1 MAVIWRAHDAT
12 LERLVAV
19 KVLDLA
25 LSGDAR
31 MRDLVRREA
40 WAAARL
46 NHPDV
51 ASVHDFVVV
60 GDHIGVLVMQL
71 VEGEPLADLIA
82 LGPLPWRETV
92 RIGLRI
98 ARVLALAHSRGVI
111 HRDITPDNVVVEADR
126 VTVLDF
132 GIAARVGEPDEDS
145 TGASFGTP
153 AYVAP
158 ERLDGTPAQTAT
170 DVYALG
176 VVLFEMMTGRVPF
189 KVAGWDDVAADHGPV
204 PTPRSPGAPRK
215 LSSLVRS
222 MLDRDPAERPTAAEV
237 VVALETPLRSRA
249 LAAAGAGAAVVVAAM
264 AMWWP
269 ASTPRQP
276 QTQGPQ
282 VITVLPSESPTT
294 GTPSATVTPGPIGT
308 PGTQPASPT
317 TVGPDRTG
325 GPAPVPVSVDR
336 TKQALLRMLD
346 EAEADGSLRADVVLD
361 FRQVIQNLRRPEEW
375 ANVKAKIAARQQE
388 GALPPALAERM
399 LSEVDAIG

>member
-1 MAVIWRAHDAT
+1 MAVIWRAHDET

-60 GDHIGVLVMQL
+60 GDHVGVLVMQL

-82 LGPLPWRETV
+82 RGPLPWRETV

-132 GIAARVGEPDEDS
+132 GIAARVGEPDDDS

-189 KVAGWDDVAADHGPV
+189 KVATWEDVAADHGPV
-204 PTPRSPGAPRK
+204 PVPRSPGAPRR
-215 LSSLVRS
+215 LSALVRS
-222 MLDRDPAERPTAAEV
+222 MLDREPGERPTAAEV

-249 LAAAGAGAAVVVAAM
+249 LAAAGAGAAVVVAAVL
-264 AMWWP
+264 MWWP
-269 ASTPRQP
+269 ASTPPRP

-282 VITVLPSESPTT
+282 EILVVPSESPTA
-294 GTPSATVTPGPIGT
+294 GSPSPSPATVPGP
-308 PGTQPASPT
+308 
-317 TVGPDRTG
+317 VPDRTG
-325 GPAPVPVSVDR
+325 GSVPVPVSVNQ
-336 TKQALLRMLD
+336 TKQSLMRMLD
-346 EAEADGSLRADVVLD
+346 QAEADGSIRHDVALD
-361 FRQVIQNLRRPEEW
+361 LRQVIQNLRKPEEW
-375 ANVKAKIAARQQE
+375 ENVKAKIAARQRE
-388 GALPPALAERM
+388 GAMPATLANRM
-399 LSEVDAIG
+399 ISEVDAIG

>member
-1 MAVIWRAHDAT
+1 MAVIWRAHDET

-60 GDHIGVLVMQL
+60 GDHVGVLVMQL

-82 LGPLPWRETV
+82 RGPLTWRETV

-111 HRDITPDNVVVEADR
+111 HRDITPDNVIVEGDR

-132 GIAARVGEPDEDS
+132 GIAARIGEPDEDS

-189 KVAGWDDVAADHGPV
+189 RVASWEEVAAEHGPV
-204 PTPRSPGAPRK
+204 PLPRSPGAPRR
-215 LSSLVRS
+215 LSTLVRC
-222 MLDRDPAERPTAAEV
+222 MLDSDPAERPTASEV
-237 VVALETPLRSRA
+237 VEALESPLRSRA
-249 LAAAGAGAAVVVAAM
+249 LAAAGAGAAVVVAAV

-269 ASTPRQP
+269 ASSSPQP

-282 VITVLPSESPTT
+282 VITVVPSESPSAEQP
-294 GTPSATVTPGPIGT
+294 PSSPVPI
-308 PGTQPASPT
+308 PVLIPE
-317 TVGPDRTG
+317 RTG
-325 GPAPVPVSVDR
+325 AAPVPVSVDR
-336 TKQALLRMLD
+336 TKQALLQMLD
-346 EAEADGSLRADVVLD
+346 QAEADGSVRPDVALD
-361 FRQVIQNLRRPEEW
+361 FRQVIHNLRKPAEW
-375 ANVKAKIAARQQE
+375 ENVKAKIAAREKE
-388 GALPPALAERM
+388 GALNSALAGKM
-399 LSEVDAIG
+399 LAEVDAIG